1 MAMGAADVVPGISG
15 GSIALMT
22 GIYEKLLGS
31 INAIDLEAFRM
42 LTSGQIRQLWEKVN
56 GTFLISVLLGILTS
70 LVSLANLIIYL
81 IQVYPIPVWSFF
93 CGLII
98 ISALLIL
105 RDVQRWTVVAI
116 LALPVGI
123 GLAYLITG
131 LTPVSTPNSLVILF
145 SSGMI
150 AICAMILPGVSGSF
164 LLLVMGKYEYIL
176 NALTERDLLTLG
188 IFAAGCVVGLLS
200 FSRLIAWLLRNY
212 HAITI
217 ALLSGFML
225 GSINKIWPWKK
236 VLSYRFTS
244 SGEQEPFI
252 SENISPHHFLAA
264 TGEEPQFLA
273 AMFAF
278 FIGIVLVIGIE
289 RVAFYLKST

>member
-1 MAMGAADVVPGISG
+1 
-15 GSIALMT
+15 
-22 GIYEKLLGS
+22 
-31 INAIDLEAFRM
+31 
-42 LTSGQIRQLWEKVN
+42 
-56 GTFLISVLLGILTS
+56 
-70 LVSLANLIIYL
+70 
-81 IQVYPIPVWSFF
+81 FF

-131 LTPVSTPNSLVILF
+131 LPPVSTPNCLVILF

-188 IFAAGCVVGLLS
+188 IFA
-200 FSRLIAWLLRNY
+200 
-212 HAITI
+212 
-217 ALLSGFML
+217 
-225 GSINKIWPWKK
+225 
-236 VLSYRFTS
+236 
-244 SGEQEPFI
+244 
-252 SENISPHHFLAA
+252 
-264 TGEEPQFLA
+264 
-273 AMFAF
+273 
-278 FIGIVLVIGIE
+278 
-289 RVAFYLKST
+289 